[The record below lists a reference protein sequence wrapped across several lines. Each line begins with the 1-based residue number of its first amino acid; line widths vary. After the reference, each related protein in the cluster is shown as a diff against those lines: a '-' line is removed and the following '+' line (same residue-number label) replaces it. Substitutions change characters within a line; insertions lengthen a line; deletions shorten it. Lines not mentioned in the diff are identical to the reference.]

1 MAKKNYSLSEKNG
14 VHEFKFDSG
23 EWVSISEGGW
33 EYQEDEDD
41 EDSYSEGGLWFEN
54 RELVDFDGAFELPK
68 LVIFALKK
76 LRYKIDPDFE

>member
-1 MAKKNYSLSEKNG
+1 MSVKNG
-14 VHEFKFDSG
+14 VYDFKFDSG

-54 RELVDFDGAFELPK
+54 RELVDFDGAYELPK
-68 LVIFALKK
+68 KVISALKK
-76 LRYKIDPDFE
+76 LGYKIDHNFE